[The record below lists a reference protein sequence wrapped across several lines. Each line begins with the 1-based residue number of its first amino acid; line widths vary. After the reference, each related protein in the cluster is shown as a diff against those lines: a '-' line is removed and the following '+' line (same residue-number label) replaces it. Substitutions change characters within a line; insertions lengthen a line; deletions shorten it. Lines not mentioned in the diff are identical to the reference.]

1 MSPPYREFHDD
12 DMGKPPSCQ
21 YYAQVRR
28 IMISLRSAKTGAA
41 TANPIK
47 ISLPKE
53 Y

>member
-28 IMISLRSAKTGAA
+28 IMISLRCAA
-41 TANPIK
+41 LRKNRR
-47 ISLPKE
+47 SHRE
-53 Y
+53 SN